1 MQAGL
6 GGHRGTDCECA
17 GHAVCL
23 PVLPEVAPCS
33 GAGTRVQE
41 DAAGT
46 KGALAARGGIGERRH
61 AHREKGRLWVGPCA
75 LKEKGRKPGT
85 ERKRTKPGT
94 GGRRSRPGRYG

>member
-41 DAAGT
+41 DAAGPM
-46 KGALAARGGIGERRH
+46 GPAAGGGGKRERVDAQRKKSPLWV
-61 AHREKGRLWVGPCA
+61 AHRGLKCEDRKTANEKKR
-75 LKEKGRKPGT
+75 KETCP
-85 ERKRTKPGT
+85 
-94 GGRRSRPGRYG
+94 RSSATC